1 MLCGKKGK
9 GNIIVEYIVIF
20 HMSAKKNEIPFMTE
34 ALGDVSKTSNE
45 FIRKKEL
52 IEYAEEKLSK
62 EHPFLYPT
70 LNDPAFSEKIAAH
83 KEFYD
88 TQYDGTVLDIEK
100 HANEMCKQ
108 DFELTPHQ
116 LFVKNFL
123 SFETPYNSLLLYHGL
138 GSGKTCSSIGIAEEM
153 RSYMKQVG
161 IKQRIIVVAAPNVQQ
176 NFKLQLFDE
185 TRLTQQ
191 NGLWNIESCVGN
203 TLLREINP
211 SNLRNIPKEKV
222 VGQVKGIINQN
233 YVFMGYVEL
242 ANYIRKKTEN
252 MGEGLDEKER
262 HKLEIRSIRKV
273 FNNRLIIIDEAHNIR
288 LTDDNKDDKTGK
300 LLMKLAKN
308 CKNMRLLLLSATPL
322 YNSYA
327 EIIWIANLM
336 NANDKRGLISHTEVF
351 DDKGDFIKEVKNA
364 SGVVLQ
370 ESGYNLL
377 KRKLIGYVS
386 YVRGENPYTFPYR
399 IYPDTFSPSKT
410 FSNPNQTNGIVN
422 LGQSLFGANEKQ
434 LKLPQYQLN
443 GKKIASPLQNAPIY
457 VTNIGSYQSR
467 AYQFLIKNMRGSM
480 KEDAFDELEKF
491 GFQQLQTPLEALN
504 MVYPSAAL
512 EEAMSDNVNE
522 DNKTT
527 LSYDFAGKRGLEN
540 IVNYVDE
547 SNGKV
552 PRKYKYNYKPE
563 IREKYGNIFHQDH
576 IGKYSAKISQIC
588 ENIRQSH
595 GIVLIYSQYIDG
607 GAVPMALALEEMGF
621 ARYSSSPHMTSLFES
636 PPSEAI
642 DAITMKPK
650 ELSAKTFR
658 PAKYIMIT
666 GDKSYSP
673 KNAEDI
679 KQITRKENAQGE
691 NIKVVIISKAGSEGL
706 DFKGIRQVHIL
717 EPWYNMN
724 RIEQII
730 GRAVRQNSHC
740 YLPFQERNVE
750 IYMYATQ
757 LERNEEEAADV
768 YVYRLAMSKS
778 KKIGRVTRL
787 MKENSVDC
795 LLNIG
800 QANFTETKMMSL
812 EENRNKELILSTNK
826 RKIQYNIGDKPF
838 SPLCDYMEN
847 CDFKCSGNMTNEND
861 VTQTAYSNNYIQS
874 NNQRIMK
881 RIKELYRDKEVGNHF
896 YELKEIIERVNVTK
910 QYPISQIYS
919 ALSSFIKNKHEYLV
933 DKYGRIGTM
942 TNKGSIYA
950 FQPLEVTDENAS
962 IFERKVPVDVK
973 RNHVVM
979 ETAKEFAGKDE
990 EHHENEVTYEDILNT
1005 ITENMDNATKQHKN
1019 DKEREFW
1026 VKGEQDWYKHASVVW
1041 EHMANAH
1048 KVSHKD
1054 FVDSIIHH
1062 NIDMLMPQEKLI
1074 VISHFYEKMGRQY
1087 NAIEKV
1093 IKTYL
1098 DENMVTYKKKSGF
1111 LISNT
1116 KGWSLY
1122 IQSESNASQW
1132 EEAEPE
1138 DIRNFEI
1145 SNTLSDKFTKSTA
1158 KYFSIIGFIN
1168 MFRNEKEMVFRLKD
1182 IYQMQNNTGLRI
1194 NALTPYKADIIKR
1207 LNIIVDNDNDSSEPM
1222 YDIENTKNTM
1232 QLGLCVIIEI
1242 LLRVRSRN
1250 LHNDKIWYMNP
1261 EEAAYNKIAQ
1271 YRKPM

>member
-1 MLCGKKGK
+1 
-9 GNIIVEYIVIF
+9 
-20 HMSAKKNEIPFMTE
+20 MSSNKEEIPFMTQ
-34 ALGDVSKTSNE
+34 ALSDESKTSNE

-52 IEYAEEKLSK
+52 IEHAEEKLSK

-88 TQYDGTVLDIEK
+88 TQYDGTIHDIEQ

-108 DFELTPHQ
+108 QFELTPHQ

-123 SFETPYNSLLLYHGL
+123 SLETPYNSLLLYHGL

-185 TRLTQQ
+185 TKLTQH
-191 NGLWNIESCVGN
+191 NGTWNIESCVGN

-211 SNLRNIPKEKV
+211 SNLRNIPKEKIIS
-222 VGQVKGIINQN
+222 QIKTLINQS

-242 ANYIRKKTEN
+242 ANYIRNKTEN
-252 MGEGLDEKER
+252 VGEGLDEKER
-262 HKLEIRSIRKV
+262 HKLEVRSIRKV

-288 LTDDNKDDKTGK
+288 LTADNKDDKTGK

-308 CKNMRLLLLSATPL
+308 CQNMRLLLLSATPL

-327 EIIWIANLM
+327 EIIWLTNLL
-336 NANDKRGLISHTEVF
+336 NANDKRGLISQSEVF
-351 DDKGDFIKEVKNA
+351 DDKGDFVKEVKNE

-370 ESGYNLL
+370 ESGFNLL

-399 IYPDTFSPSKT
+399 IYPDTFAPSKT
-410 FSNPNQTNGIVN
+410 FTNPNETNGIAK
-422 LGQSLFGANEKQ
+422 LFGANEKR
-434 LKLPQYQLN
+434 LPLPKYQLN
-443 GKKIASPLQNAPIY
+443 GKKITNPLENAPIY
-457 VTNIGSYQSR
+457 VTDIGSYQSQ
-467 AYQFLIKNMRGSM
+467 AYKILIRGMRDAM

-504 MVYPSAAL
+504 MVYPSPL
-512 EEAMSDNVNE
+512 LDNVLKE
-522 DNKTT
+522 DKGG
-527 LSYDFAGKRGLEN
+527 SIPDFAGKRGLEN

-547 SNGKV
+547 SNGKI
-552 PRKYKYNYKPE
+552 PRKYKYAYKPE
-563 IREKYGNIFHQDH
+563 IKETYGNIFHQDH

-621 ARYSSSPHMTSLFES
+621 ARYSSSSHMTSLFET

-642 DAITMKPK
+642 DALTMKPK
-650 ELSAKTFR
+650 EPEAKNFR
-658 PAKYIMIT
+658 PAKYMMIT

-673 KNAEDI
+673 QNAEDI
-679 KQITRKENAQGE
+679 KKITQKENARGE

-706 DFKGIRQVHIL
+706 DFKCIRQVHIL

-724 RIEQII
+724 RIEQIV

-740 YLPFQERNVE
+740 HLPFEERNVE

-757 LERNEEEAADV
+757 LEGNEEAADV
-768 YVYRLAMSKS
+768 YVYRLAMSKA

-787 MKENSVDC
+787 MKENAVDC
-795 LLNIG
+795 LLNMG
-800 QANFTETKMMSL
+800 QTNFTEANMLSI
-812 EENRNKELILSTNK
+812 EENKNKELVLSTNK

-847 CDFKCSGNMTNEND
+847 CDFKCSGNMVNESD
-861 VTQTAYSNNYIQS
+861 VIQTTYSNNYIQS

-881 RIKELYRDKEVGNHF
+881 RIRELYRDKEAGDHF
-896 YELKEIIERVNVTK
+896 FELKEIIERVNRTK

-919 ALSSFIKNKHEYLV
+919 ALTYFTKNKHEYLV

-942 TNKGSIYA
+942 NNKGSVYA

-962 IFERKVPVDVK
+962 VFERKVPVDVK
-973 RNHVVM
+973 RSHVIM
-979 ETAKEFAGKDE
+979 ETSKEFSENQEAMQS
-990 EHHENEVTYEDILNT
+990 NEVSYEDILAD
-1005 ITENMDNATKQHKN
+1005 ITENVDNATKQHQN
-1019 DKEREFW
+1019 IQ
-1026 VKGEQDWYKHASVVW
+1026 GEQDWYKHASLVW
-1041 EHMANAH
+1041 NHLQTVH
-1048 KVSHKD
+1048 GLSYKD
-1054 FVDSIIHH
+1054 IIDSIIHH
-1062 NIDMLMPQEKLI
+1062 NIDTLMPKEKLV
-1074 VISHFYEKMGRQY
+1074 VISYFYDKIGKQY
-1087 NAIEKV
+1087 NEVENV
-1093 IKTYL
+1093 IKSYL
-1098 DENMVTYKKKSGF
+1098 DANMVTYKNKSGF
-1111 LISNT
+1111 VMPRL
-1116 KGWSLY
+1116 KGWTLY
-1122 IQSESNASQW
+1122 IQSEKDAKQW

-1145 SNTLSDKFTKSTA
+1145 SNTLSEKFTKPDAHYS
-1158 KYFSIIGFIN
+1158 SIIGFID
-1168 MFRNEKEMVFRLKD
+1168 MFYNEKEMVFRLKD
-1182 IYQMQNNTGLRI
+1182 INQMQNNTGTRI
-1194 NALTPYKADIIKR
+1194 NGLTPYKSDIIKR
-1207 LNIIVDNDNDSSEPM
+1207 LNKIVDDDNTMEEPM
-1222 YDIENTKNTM
+1222 YDLQKSKNIM
-1232 QLGLCVIIEI
+1232 QLGLCVIVEV
-1242 LLRVRSRN
+1242 LLRVRKRN
-1250 LHNDKIWYMNP
+1250 GDKGKIWYMNP

-1271 YRKPM
+1271 YRKTM

>member
-1 MLCGKKGK
+1 MNSNKQ
-9 GNIIVEYIVIF
+9 
-20 HMSAKKNEIPFMTE
+20 EIPFMTE
-34 ALGDVSKTSNE
+34 ALSSESKTSNE
-45 FIRKKEL
+45 FMRKKEL
-52 IEYAEEKLSK
+52 IEHAEEKLSK
-62 EHPFLYPT
+62 DHPFLYPT

-88 TQYDGTVLDIEK
+88 TQYDGTVHDIEK

-108 DFELTPHQ
+108 QFELTPHQ

-123 SFETPYNSLLLYHGL
+123 SLETPYNSLLLYHGL

-153 RSYMKQVG
+153 RSYMRQVG

-185 TRLTQQ
+185 TKLTQQ

-203 TLLREINP
+203 SLLREINP
-211 SNLRNIPKEKV
+211 SNVRNVPKEKV
-222 VGQVKGIINQN
+222 ISQVKNMINQS
-233 YVFMGYVEL
+233 YVFMGYLEL
-242 ANYIRKKTEN
+242 ANYIRNKTEN
-252 MGEGLDEKER
+252 VGEGVDEKER
-262 HKLEIRSIRKV
+262 HKLEVRSMRKV

-308 CKNMRLLLLSATPL
+308 CQNMRLLLLSATPL

-327 EIIWIANLM
+327 EIIWITNLL
-336 NANDKRGLISHTEVF
+336 NANDKRGLIRHAEVF
-351 DDKGDFIKEVKNA
+351 DDKGDFVKEVKNA
-364 SGVVLQ
+364 NGVVLQ
-370 ESGYNLL
+370 ESGFNLL

-399 IYPDTFSPSKT
+399 IYPDTFAPSRT
-410 FSNPNQTNGIVN
+410 FANPTQTNGIAN
-422 LGQSLFGANEKQ
+422 LGQSLFGTNEKQ
-434 LKLPQYQLN
+434 LKLPKIQMN
-443 GKKIASPLQNAPIY
+443 GKKITNPLQNAPIY
-457 VTNIGSYQSR
+457 VTKIGSYQREAYKLSIQGIR
-467 AYQFLIKNMRGSM
+467 ATMR
-480 KEDAFDELEKF
+480 EDAFNELEKF

-504 MVYPSAAL
+504 MVYPSPSL
-512 EEAMSDNVNE
+512 DNAIGNA
-522 DNKTT
+522 KASTGI
-527 LSYDFAGKRGLEN
+527 DFAGKRGLEN

-547 SNGKV
+547 SNGKN

-563 IREKYGNIFHQDH
+563 IKEKYGNIFHQDH

-621 ARYSSSPHMTSLFES
+621 ARYSTSPHMTSLFES
-636 PPSEAI
+636 SPSEAI
-642 DAITMKPK
+642 DARTMKPK
-650 ELSAKTFR
+650 EPDAKSFR
-658 PAKYIMIT
+658 PAKYMMIT

-679 KQITRKENAQGE
+679 KQITRKENARGE
-691 NIKVVIISKAGSEGL
+691 YIKAVIISKAGSEGL

-740 YLPFQERNVE
+740 YLPFEERNVE

-757 LERNEEEAADV
+757 LEDNEEAADV

-800 QANFTETKMMSL
+800 QTNFTEAKMMSI
-812 EENRNKELILSTNK
+812 EENRNKELVLSSNK

-847 CDFKCSGNMTNEND
+847 CDFKCSGNKVNENN
-861 VTQTAYSNNYIQS
+861 VIETTYSNNYIQS

-881 RIKELYRDKEVGNHF
+881 RIREMYRDKEVGDHF

-919 ALSSFIKNKHEYLV
+919 ALSSFTKNKHEYLV

-950 FQPLEVTDENAS
+950 FQPLEVTDDNATV
-962 IFERKVPVDVK
+962 FERKVPVDVK
-973 RNHVVM
+973 RNHVIM
-979 ETAKEFAGKDE
+979 ETAKEFSENSE
-990 EHHENEVTYEDILNT
+990 EIEGNEVNYSDVLAV
-1005 ITENMDNATKQHKN
+1005 ITENVENATREY
-1019 DKEREFW
+1019 KEGDFP
-1026 VKGEQDWYKHASVVW
+1026 KGDQDWYKHASLVYNHLQTVH
-1041 EHMANAH
+1041 EL
-1048 KVSHKD
+1048 SYKD
-1054 FVDSIIHH
+1054 IIDNIIRH
-1062 NIDMLMPQEKLI
+1062 NIDMLMPREKL
-1074 VISHFYEKMGRQY
+1074 VLISHFYDKIGKEY
-1087 NAIEKV
+1087 NEVENV

-1098 DENMVTYKKKSGF
+1098 DETMLTYKNKSAF
-1111 LISNT
+1111 LMPKL
-1116 KGWSLY
+1116 KGWTLY
-1122 IQSESNASQW
+1122 IQSEHNISQW

-1145 SNTLSDKFTKSTA
+1145 SNTLSEKFA
-1158 KYFSIIGFIN
+1158 KPEAQYSNIIGFID
-1168 MFRNEKEMVFRLKD
+1168 MFYNEKEMVFRLKD
-1182 IYQMQNNTGLRI
+1182 INQMQNNTGTRI
-1194 NALTPYKADIIKR
+1194 NGLTPYKSDIIKR
-1207 LNIIVDNDNDSSEPM
+1207 LNKIVDDDNTMEEPM
-1222 YDIENTKNTM
+1222 YDLQKTKHMM
-1232 QLGLCVIIEI
+1232 QLGLCVIVEI
-1242 LLRVRSRN
+1242 LLRVRRQ
-1250 LHNDKIWYMNP
+1250 KQYKGKVWYMNP

-1271 YRKPM
+1271 YRKINNKIE